1 MSNFRDN
8 GVLLDARRNRMRKIA
23 VELLVACGG
32 LLFVLPVVLML
43 ITAFKPDAEIIHFRG
58 ILPQHPTTQNFRDIL
73 FNPEEIPVARWFAN
87 SVFISSSVTLLVL
100 TVDSLAAYGLARL
113 ELPGKKWLF
122 PFIVATLMVPGQIL
136 LVPVYLILNQLGW
149 LDTPLALIVPAGAG
163 AFGVFLLH
171 QFFLSIPKNLE
182 EAATLDGCTRF
193 GIYWRVVLPLSKPAL
208 ATLGI
213 FCFIGSWNDFHRAA
227 GFPRLGRQ
235 VHPARRHRPVPNLLL
250 RRIRAHPGGKRTL
263 HHSRRYRL
271 LALPAPHRQR
281 HGNDRLEGLTAR
293 YRCSGIRVFRCLV
306 MGFFSFF
313 LLFSFSPF
321 LPFHFPVCLGLCQ
334 NE

>member
-1 MSNFRDN
+1 MSAQERQPMNSVQQGALAGKPRSRE
-8 GVLLDARRNRMRKIA
+8 ARQNRIRKIA
-23 VELLVACGG
+23 VEALVACGA
-32 LLFVLPVVLML
+32 LLFVLPIAIML

-58 ILPQHPTTQNFRDIL
+58 LLPQHVTSQNFHDIL
-73 FNPEEIPVARWFAN
+73 FNPEEIPVVRWFAN

-136 LVPVYLILNQLGW
+136 LVPVYLILNHLGW

-171 QFFLSIPKNLE
+171 QFFLSIPKELE
-182 EAATLDGCTRF
+182 EAAYLDGCTRF

-213 FCFIGSWNDFHRAA
+213 FCFIGSWNDFIGPLVFLDSVDKFTLPVGIALFQTSYYAEYALTLAA
-227 GFPRLGRQ
+227 SVLCTI
-235 VHPARRHRPVPNLLL
+235 PVV
-250 RRIRAHPGGKRTL
+250 I
-263 HHSRRYRL
+263 
-271 LALPAPHRQR
+271 
-281 HGNDRLEGLTAR
+281 
-293 YRCSGIRVFRCLV
+293 V
-306 MGFFSFF
+306 F
-313 LLFSFSPF
+313 LLFQR
-321 LPFHFPVCLGLCQ
+321 HIVKGMAMTGLK
-334 NE
+334 E